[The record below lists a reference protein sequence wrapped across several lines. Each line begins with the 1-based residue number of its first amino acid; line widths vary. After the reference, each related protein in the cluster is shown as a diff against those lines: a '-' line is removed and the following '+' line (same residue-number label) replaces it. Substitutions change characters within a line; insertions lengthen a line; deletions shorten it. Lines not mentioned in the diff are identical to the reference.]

1 MAKILDKQ
9 RYKCAMSA
17 MSTVQA
23 IERAIPILH
32 SGPGCAQKL
41 SNSAGSSGFFSP
53 NIFPCTS
60 VNERDVVFG
69 GEKKLRST
77 VENAL
82 KVIDADLYVVLTGC
96 TAEIVGD
103 TVEEVVDEFREA
115 EKPVIFASTPGFKGN
130 NYKGHEWVVDAIVDQ
145 LLEPVAEHEKEKGLV
160 NIWADVP
167 YQDEFWLGNLRALE
181 ELLRAVGL
189 TPNTI
194 FGVHRGLANIRRIP
208 KAEFNLLISPWVGL
222 TNVQHMQEKFGTPY
236 LHWPT
241 LPIGAFETS
250 KFLRAVADYARLDRT
265 KVEEFIREKEAYYY
279 YYIER
284 YADIFLET
292 RAMAKKFSVVADAQ
306 YALGITKFL
315 VNDLGRFPAKQ
326 YIVDDTPAEYRQAIR
341 GYFADLNYGIKAETV
356 FEVDGWKI
364 HEEIKKTDYHGY
376 PLILGSYWEK
386 ELAEKTDAH
395 FVNVSWPVNE
405 RLVINGYYAGYDG
418 GLRLL
423 EDIYSVV
430 RTRFN

>member
-23 IERAIPILH
+23 IEGAIPILH

-41 SNSAGSSGFFSP
+41 SNSAGNSGHYSP

-60 VNERDVVFG
+60 INERDVVFG

-77 VENAL
+77 IANAL
-82 KVIDADLYVVLTGC
+82 KIIDADLFVVLTGC

-103 TVEEVVDEFREA
+103 TVEEVVDEFQDA
-115 EKPVIFASTPGFKGN
+115 EKPVLFASTPGFKGN
-130 NYKGHEWVVDAIVDQ
+130 NYRGHEWVIDAIIDQ
-145 LLEPVAEHEKEKGLV
+145 YLAPVADEEKDPHLV
-160 NIWADVP
+160 NVWADVP
-167 YQDEFWLGNLRALE
+167 YQDEFWAGNYRALE
-181 ELLRAVGL
+181 RLLRAIGL
-189 TPNTI
+189 TPNVI
-194 FGVHRGLANIRRIP
+194 FGIHRGIKNIEAIP
-208 KAEFNLLISPWVGL
+208 RAGFNLLVSPWVGL
-222 TNVQHMQEKFGTPY
+222 ENVQRMEEKFGTPF

-250 KFLRAVADYARLDRT
+250 KFLRAVSAFANLDTAVVERYIAERESEYYA
-265 KVEEFIREKEAYYY
+265 
-279 YYIER
+279 YIER
-284 YADIFLET
+284 FADIFLET
-292 RAMAKKFSVVADAQ
+292 RAMSRRFSVVADAQ
-306 YALGITKFL
+306 YALAITKFL
-315 VNDLGRFPAKQ
+315 VNDLGRLPARQ
-326 YIVDDTPAEYRQAIR
+326 YIVDDTPQEYQAAIR
-341 GYFADLNYGIKAETV
+341 GYFKDLNYHIEADVAFT
-356 FEVDGWKI
+356 VDGYEI
-364 HEEIKKTDYHGY
+364 HEDIRHTDYHGY

-386 ELAEKTDAH
+386 ELAQELDAH
-395 FVNVSWPVNE
+395 FLNVSWPVNE
-405 RLVINGYYAGYDG
+405 RLVINGFYAGYAG